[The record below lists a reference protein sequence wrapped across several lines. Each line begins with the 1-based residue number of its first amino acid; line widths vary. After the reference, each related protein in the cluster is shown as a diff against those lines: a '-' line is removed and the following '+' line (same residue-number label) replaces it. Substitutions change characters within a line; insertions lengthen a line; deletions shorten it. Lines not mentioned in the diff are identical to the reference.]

1 MPMLL
6 VATHRCENF
15 RPLSFRGFF
24 IRGVVGGETSC
35 NLWVVRRMRVLNSGS
50 HPALLVRFGNLV
62 FLGRRFKVAHDGLYL
77 GAEVSITQSLEF
89 ERKEST
95 AKPRFCRVAFLDAP

>member
-6 VATHRCENF
+6 VATHRCENLG
-15 RPLSFRGFF
+15 PVSFQGFSAG
-24 IRGVVGGETSC
+24 GVTPDETSY
-35 NLWVVRRMRVLNSGS
+35 NPWVVRRMRVLNSGS